1 MATYWSSIGLPT
13 RDAEP
18 LAGFEVIEWNPPGEG
33 RSIPGHFTA
42 NGRTF
47 YLRFLQLHR
56 GYYTVNGASTAQWRW
71 RVLINDR
78 DSTSGLSGGDDL
90 STAVENQ
97 GLTLYHVRETGGSW
111 ATRRSITLDLSSPD
125 NTEPY
130 QPAVNNDDVRRFVQ
144 GYRDDRP
151 GLGGGRAGA
160 GGGTVPNDYFVIRYR
175 DGQTLSMG
183 SGRINRSGQVD
194 ENLTYQIRAASGWPS
209 GITYSTSGTLPPGI
223 RFNASTRTFSG
234 VPTTSGAWDVT
245 VTARASQGVLQDT
258 NSYTTTETASRV
270 VRFTI
275 ADITPTLTVRPIS
288 DRTST
293 ANRRTSFVAGGVTW
307 NTEDSPTRI
316 FYTATGLPPGITL
329 TDGTIF
335 SGTPTT
341 AGTYTVTYTATAAG
355 YVSDSETFTW
365 TISETPFLTLGSA
378 LDRSG
383 LSGDAVNFRGPAAFA
398 NTGSP
403 TITYRATG
411 LPPGISF
418 NTSTRR
424 FTGSPNAGSGGD
436 YTIEYE
442 ASATG
447 YVGARLSFAWTVTDR
462 TLSVGTISN
471 KTSPAGA
478 PITAFFG
485 PRGRAN
491 TGSPTITYTASDL
504 PPGIAFNRTTRRF
517 SGTPTTTGTYVC
529 NYAVSA
535 TNYRSATR
543 SFRWEITTAKIL
555 TLTGISDKSSTA
567 GTSITAFTVPAATAS
582 TGSPSVTYS
591 VTGLPAGLNFNPNN
605 RRFSGTPTT
614 VGVSNVTLTATATGY
629 STASVTFRWN
639 VSDFPSLS
647 LGSIGSKSGFTNASI
662 TAFTGPAATPSRGSP
677 SVTYTASGMP
687 PGINFNASTRQFSGA
702 PTAAGT
708 YTVGYRATASGYTS
722 ARSDFSWT
730 VTESQLSLPAISNQS
745 ATQGT
750 TISPLTIAAAS
761 SNRGSPTVTYAASGT
776 PAGIRFSSSQRRFT
790 GAPTAAGTFT
800 VTVTASAT
808 GFVSASRSFT
818 WTVRSVPTLSLEAIT
833 GLSGFTGDT
842 VSFTGPQATANT
854 GSPTVAYSVTGL
866 PPGISFNTST
876 RAFSGAPTAAGDY
889 EVTYTASATGY
900 ESASRS
906 FSWTVSGKTLSVA
919 FIQTQNT
926 TVNEAATAF
935 TGPAATASTGS
946 PSVTY
951 SASGLPPGISFSAN
965 NRRFSGTPTATG
977 AYTVTYRARSTGY
990 TDGTTS
996 FTWNVNAAPALSLPN
1011 ISNRTGTENSRTT
1024 FTAPVASANTG
1035 SPSVTYTATGL
1046 PPGITRNGR
1055 ILSGTPT
1062 TAGTYTVSYTAAA
1075 SGYEGATQTF
1085 TWTIQAALA
1094 LSLTSIGDRS
1104 DPAGAAITNWTG
1116 PRGSANRGSP
1126 SVSYRAAPLPPGI
1139 SFNTSTRRFSG
1150 TPTTTGSWL
1159 LTYRASATGYIT
1171 SRASF
1176 RWTITSAQSLSL
1188 ASISD
1193 QSSFKDVEITAW
1205 TVSAA
1210 TASTGSPAVTYAV
1223 TGLPDGVAFDAS
1235 TRQVSGTPTTAGT
1248 FTVTVTASAEDYDAA
1263 TQSFTWT
1270 VTQRAL
1276 GLAAIADQNATQGT
1290 AITTLTI
1297 PAATSNAGSSDNPSV
1312 TYAVTGTPPGLS
1324 LSARQFSGTPTTAGT
1339 FTVTVT
1345 ASATGYTSASRSFTW
1360 TIAVTPTL
1368 SLGAIA
1374 DRSGHTGDTIITFSA
1389 PAATANTGSPTV
1401 SYSADGLP
1409 PGIAFSTPGH
1419 AFSGAPTTAGN
1430 YTVTITATASGY
1442 TSASTIFSWTVLAK
1456 TLTFSSFVTDRTST
1470 AGNGI
1475 SSFTAPGAS
1484 ANAGSPT
1491 VTYAASG
1498 LPPGVSF
1505 NASTRWI
1512 SGTPT
1517 TAGSYTVTLTATAS
1531 GYESATETFDWTINA
1546 NPTLTFSGTIL
1557 DRVSSVGDSIP
1568 AALVGPTATAN
1579 VGNPTIRYRCT
1590 GLPPGITFWQSRRRW
1605 LGSPT
1610 QAGTWT
1616 VEYSAHAQTG
1626 NYNDAIQTF
1635 TWTIRDRTLTL
1646 GEDIPD
1652 QTSTEGRLIDGLT
1665 GPEAT
1670 PSTGSPTITY
1680 AVNGLPPGVS
1690 FHPDTRQFTG
1700 RPTETGSHTVI
1711 YHAHADGFTSASD
1724 AFEWTV
1730 NLVPAATI
1738 GAGTKMEASTRG
1750 FGLAGRLTA
1759 GTSVTARLRTGVEP
1773 AATFGAGTSSSA
1785 NLGAVLTWQPRVTFG
1800 TQALER
1806 RATLQ
1811 QGGSA
1816 SARFQAGTR
1825 MRPTIVTFGAP
1836 GFQILDIG
1844 TPSVHSVV
1852 GGVQLLQWDLTIGT
1866 PQWQALTQELV
1877 ADGSTDTYVEQLSLS
1892 WQPAEFDDDDTKIAD
1907 SEARVG
1913 IYLTGDTDFT
1923 RQLEDATSAF
1933 AFEAPA
1939 LDLLVVPGLGQIT
1952 GTDPREPYVYRFT
1965 GTTADAVGDWVEQYS
1980 ALTPQALSG
1989 TRFVLDDNRRNLVG
2003 VFTSTAHAQMA
2014 IEQVPDIVEL
2024 EPAATFECGAKQAE
2038 MLFERSSLRGHSQ
2051 EFDLEDRDIYLNGA
2065 GKLEW
2070 APTVSPDSFNPPPI
2084 DSELVAEP
2092 SFPQGLILIGFS
2104 LPPQYDPKVSLQTIG
2119 LPFTTARDLSLA
2131 FESIGVL
2138 TFECGDGAGTTHSL
2152 VLRIGQDIAADYT
2165 HPYNLDTLSD
2175 SVTQRIIDWVTAWRA
2190 LPEGGRN
2197 TTVTLTAPNGQFLA
2211 FQMTAGTSVTAP
2223 VHQQSERRVTVEK
2236 YATVGTGFRAAIT
2249 HSKAFSAVSSRLMR
2263 YAIHIP
2269 GTDRGRSWSFW
2280 SGDDAVEIG
2289 NVLYSAGQ
2297 WASFEDG
2304 APVSGIH
2311 STPLGGVEAMTLR
2324 FAATGLFRTWL
2335 LSGDAAGRIAS
2346 VYSVAAEG
2354 TAWTI
2359 KNEVIRGRIGDT
2371 RTMTNGLIEAEFS
2384 AAARSTANYPSLI
2397 TDGVHRAEFDGDTS
2411 ARFIKGLDAGFKV
2424 EFP

>member
-1 MATYWSSIGLPT
+1 MATFWSSIGLPT

-33 RSIPGHFTA
+33 RRIPGHYTD
-42 NGRTF
+42 NGNAF
-47 YLRFLQLHR
+47 FLRFLQLHR

-90 STAVENQ
+90 STAVEGQ

-151 GLGGGRAGA
+151 GLGGGRRGA
-160 GGGTVPNDYFVIRYR
+160 GGGTVPNDYFVFRIR

-183 SGRINRSGQVD
+183 SGRINRSGQVG
-194 ENLTYQIRAASGWPS
+194 ENLRYQIRAASGWPS

-223 RFNASTRTFSG
+223 TFNAATRTFSG
-234 VPTTSGAWDVT
+234 VPTTAGAWDVT
-245 VTARASQGVLQDT
+245 VTARVSQGVLQDT

-270 VRFTI
+270 IRFTI
-275 ADITPTLTVRPIS
+275 ADITPTLTVRAIS

-293 ANRRTSFVAGGVTW
+293 ANRRTSFVAGGVDW

-341 AGTYTVTYTATAAG
+341 AGTYTVVYTATAAG

-365 TISETPFLTLGSA
+365 TISETPFLTLGTA

-383 LSGDAVNFRGPAAFA
+383 LSGDTINFRGPSAFA

-411 LPPGISF
+411 LPPGVSF

-424 FTGSPNAGSGGD
+424 FTGAPTAGGD

-447 YVGARLSFAWTVTDR
+447 YIGARLSFSWTVTDR
-462 TLSVGTISN
+462 ILTVGAISN
-471 KTSPAGA
+471 RSNPAGA
-478 PITAFFG
+478 PINAFFG
-485 PRGRAN
+485 PRASAN
-491 TGSPTITYTASDL
+491 TGNPTVTYTASDL
-504 PPGIAFNRTTRRF
+504 PPGISFNRTTRRF
-517 SGTPTTTGTYVC
+517 SGTPTTTGTYIC

-555 TLTGISDKSSTA
+555 TLGGITDKSSTA
-567 GTSITAFTVPAATAS
+567 GTTISAFTGPTASAS
-582 TGSPSVTYS
+582 TGSPTITYS
-591 VTGLPAGLNFNPNN
+591 VSGLPAGLNFNRNN
-605 RRFSGTPTT
+605 RRFSGTPSTE
-614 VGVSNVTLTATATGY
+614 GVSTVTYTATATGY
-629 STASVTFRWN
+629 ASASVTFRWN

-647 LGSIGSKSGFTNASI
+647 LTSIGSKSGYTNAQIS
-662 TAFTGPAATPSRGSP
+662 AFDGPVATPSRGSP
-677 SVTYTASGMP
+677 TVTYTASGMP
-687 PGINFNASTRQFSGA
+687 PGITFNASNRRFSGA

-708 YTVGYRATASGYTS
+708 YTVGYRATATGYTS
-722 ARSDFSWT
+722 AREDFSWT
-730 VTESQLSLPAISNQS
+730 VTESQLSLPAIGNQTATRGTAIS
-745 ATQGT
+745 A
-750 TISPLTIAAAS
+750 LTIAAAS
-761 SNRGSPTVTYAASGT
+761 ANRGSPTVTYSASGT
-776 PAGIRFSSSQRRFT
+776 PAGISFSSSQRRFT
-790 GAPTAAGTFT
+790 GAPTTSGTST

-808 GFVSASRSFT
+808 GYVSASRSFT
-818 WTVRSVPTLSLEAIT
+818 WTVSTAPALSLSTIS
-833 GLSGFTGDT
+833 GLSGYTGDT
-842 VSFTGPQATANT
+842 VSFTGPAASANT
-854 GSPTVAYSVTGL
+854 GSPTVTYSVTGL
-866 PPGISFNTST
+866 PPGVSFNAGT
-876 RAFSGAPTAAGDY
+876 RAFSGAPTTAGDY
-889 EVTYTASATGY
+889 TVSYTASASGY
-900 ESASRS
+900 ASASRS
-906 FSWTVSGKTLSVA
+906 FSWEVTGKSLSVA

-926 TVNEAATAF
+926 TVDTAATTL
-935 TGPAATASTGS
+935 TGPAAVANTGS
-946 PSVTY
+946 PTITY
-951 SASGLPPGISFSAN
+951 SATGLPDGISFSAS
-965 NRRFSGTPTATG
+965 NRQFSGTPTAAGTF
-977 AYTVTYRARSTGY
+977 TVTYRARATGY
-990 TDGTTS
+990 SDGTTT
-996 FTWNVNAAPALSLPN
+996 FTWNVNAAPRLSLPG
-1011 ISNRTGTENSRTT
+1011 IRNRTGTEGSRTT
-1024 FTAPVASANTG
+1024 FTAPVATANTG
-1035 SPSVTYTATGL
+1035 SPSISYSATGL
-1046 PPGITRNGR
+1046 PPGITRSGR

-1062 TAGTYTVSYTAAA
+1062 QAGTYTVSYTASA
-1075 SGYEGATQTF
+1075 SGYTGATETF

-1104 DPAGAAITNWTG
+1104 DPANAAITNWTG
-1116 PRGSANRGSP
+1116 PSGTANRGSP

-1139 SFNTSTRRFSG
+1139 TFNSSSRVFSG
-1150 TPTTTGSWL
+1150 TPTQTGSWV
-1159 LTYRASATGYIT
+1159 LTYRAAASGYIT
-1171 SRASF
+1171 SRTQF
-1176 RWTITSAQSLSL
+1176 TWTITSAQSLSL
-1188 ASISD
+1188 AEISD
-1193 QSSFKDVEITAW
+1193 RSSFRGVEITAW

-1210 TASTGSPAVTYAV
+1210 TASTGSPTITYSV
-1223 TGLPDGVAFDAS
+1223 SGLPAGVSFDAS
-1235 TRQVSGTPTTAGT
+1235 TRQISGTPTTAGT
-1248 FTVTVTASAEDYDAA
+1248 STVTITAAAADYTTA
-1263 TQSFTWT
+1263 TRTFTWT

-1276 GLAAIADQNATQGT
+1276 SLAAIADQNATAGT
-1290 AITTLTI
+1290 AISALTI
-1297 PAATSNAGSSDNPSV
+1297 AAAAANTGSPTV
-1312 TYAVTGTPPGLS
+1312 TYTASGTPPGLAF
-1324 LSARQFSGTPTTAGT
+1324 SASERQFTGSPTTAGT
-1339 FTVTVT
+1339 YTVTLT
-1345 ASATGYTSASRSFTW
+1345 ATSPGYTSASRSFTW
-1360 TIAVTPTL
+1360 TVAITPAL
-1368 SLGAIA
+1368 SLGSIA
-1374 DRSGHTGDTIITFSA
+1374 DQSGHTGDTITAFSA

-1401 SYSADGLP
+1401 SYAADGLP

-1419 AFSGAPTTAGN
+1419 QFSGAPTTAGS

-1442 TSASTIFSWTVLAK
+1442 TSATTTFGWTVLAK
-1456 TLTFSSFVTDRTST
+1456 TLTFTSFVTDRTST

-1475 SSFTAPGAS
+1475 SSFTGPGAS
-1484 ANAGSPT
+1484 ANTGSPT

-1517 TAGSYTVTLTATAS
+1517 TAGSYTVTLTATAD
-1531 GYESATETFDWTINA
+1531 GYESATETFDWTINE

-1557 DRVSSVGDSIP
+1557 DRVNSVGDSIP

-1579 VGNPTIRYRCT
+1579 IGSPTIVYTCT
-1590 GLPPGITFWQSRRRW
+1590 GMPPGIRFWQSRRRW

-1616 VEYSAHAQTG
+1616 VTYSAHARTG
-1626 NYNDAIQTF
+1626 NFNDAIQTF
-1635 TWTIRDRTLTL
+1635 QWTIRDRTLTL

-1680 AVNGLPPGVS
+1680 AVNGLPPGIT
-1690 FHPDTRQFTG
+1690 FTPGTRQFTG
-1700 RPTETGSHTVI
+1700 RPTETGSHTVV
-1711 YHAHADGFTSASD
+1711 YHAHADGYASASD
-1724 AFEWTV
+1724 AFEWNV

-1759 GTSVTARLRTGVEP
+1759 GTSVTARLRSGVEP

-1785 NLGAVLTWQPRVTFG
+1785 NLGAVLTWQPRVTFE
-1800 TQALER
+1800 TQALDR
-1806 RATLQ
+1806 RAVLQ

-1816 SARFQAGTR
+1816 SARFQAGSQ

-1852 GGVQLLQWDLTIGT
+1852 AGVQLLQWDLTIGT
-1866 PQWQALTQELV
+1866 PQWQALSQTLV
-1877 ADGSTDTYVEQLSLS
+1877 QDGSLDTYIEQLSLS
-1892 WQPAEFDDDDTKIAD
+1892 WQPAEYDDSDTKIAD

-1913 IYLTGDTDFT
+1913 VYLTGSTDFT
-1923 RQLEDATSAF
+1923 RQLEDAASAF

-1939 LDLLVVPGLGQIT
+1939 LDLLVIPGLGQIT
-1952 GTDPREPYVYRFT
+1952 GTDPHEPYVYRFT
-1965 GTTADAVGDWVEQYS
+1965 GTTADTIGDWIEQYS

-2003 VFTSTAHAQMA
+2003 VFTSAAHAQMA
-2014 IEQVPDIVEL
+2014 LDQVPDIVEL

-2038 MLFERSSLRGHSQ
+2038 VLFERSSLRGHSQ
-2051 EFDLEDRDIYLNGA
+2051 EFVLDDRDIYLNGA
-2065 GKLEW
+2065 GALQW
-2070 APTVSPDSFNPPPI
+2070 APTVSPDSFLSPAI
-2084 DSELVAEP
+2084 DSELVSEP

-2104 LPPQYDPKVSLQTIG
+2104 LPPQYDPKVSIQTIG
-2119 LPFTTARDLSLA
+2119 LPFAASRDLSLA
-2131 FESIGVL
+2131 FESFGVL
-2138 TFECGDGAGTTHSL
+2138 TFECGDGSTTNSL
-2152 VLRIGQDIAADYT
+2152 VLRIGFDIAADYT

-2175 SVTQRIIDWVTAWRA
+2175 AVTQRIIDWVTAWRA

-2197 TTVTLTAPNGQFLA
+2197 CRVTLTAPNGQFMS
-2211 FQMTAGTSVTAP
+2211 FRMTAGTQVNP
-2223 VHQQSERRVTVEK
+2223 PIHQQSERRVVVEK
-2236 YATVGTGFRAAIT
+2236 YASAGTGFSPAIT
-2249 HSKAFSAVSSRLMR
+2249 HSKAFSAVSSRLYR

-2311 STPLGGVEAMTLR
+2311 STQLGGVEAMTLR

-2354 TAWTI
+2354 TAWVI
-2359 KNEVIRGRIGDT
+2359 KNEVVRGRIGDT
-2371 RTMTNGLIEAEFS
+2371 RTLTNGLIETEFS
-2384 AAARSTANYPSLI
+2384 AAARSTANYPSVI
-2397 TDGVHRAEFDGDTS
+2397 TYGVHKSEFEGDTS
-2411 ARFIKGLDAGFKV
+2411 ARFSKELDAGFKV